1 MKLYYLGP
9 KGTFSYL
16 AAKQYKS
23 ESEMDFEAK
32 SNLYEVVQAVSND
45 DNSIAVVPIENSF
58 RYSIRV
64 VWFSRCYSK

>member
-9 KGTFSYL
+9 KGTLSYL

-32 SNLYEVVQAVSND
+32 SNLYEVIQAASND
-45 DNSIAVVPIENSF
+45 DNSIAVYQLRIQLKGRLILSQMH
-58 RYSIRV
+58 
-64 VWFSRCYSK
+64 